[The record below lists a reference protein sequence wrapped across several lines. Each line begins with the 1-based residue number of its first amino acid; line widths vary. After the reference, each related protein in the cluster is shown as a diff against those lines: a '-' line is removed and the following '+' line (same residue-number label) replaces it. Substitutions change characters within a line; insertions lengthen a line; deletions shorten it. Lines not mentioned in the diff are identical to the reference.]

1 MTEGEWMEP
10 FVAGVA
16 SHQLLL
22 QKWMS
27 QCEQL
32 TTGFTTRM
40 GGYSDTPYA
49 SFNIGLHVNDKV
61 DSVVRNRQLLTDSIG
76 WEFDS
81 WTNAE
86 QIHGNV
92 VVKVS
97 AEDRGRGRLTMSDA
111 IQGADGMITNE
122 PNILLTSFYADCV
135 PLLFWDPVNEAI
147 GLAHAGWKGTAS
159 AIAKEMVEAMKI
171 QFGTVADQLMVAI
184 GPSIDQCCY
193 EVDHYVIE
201 QFEALWSR
209 LELQEDSIDKVIKPI
224 SAQKAHINLKEIN
237 RQIMIKAGILPT
249 NIELSN
255 LCTGCRTDMFFSH
268 RMENGLTGR
277 MASWIGLSR
286 KVIYE

>member
-1 MTEGEWMEP
+1 MEP

-22 QKWMS
+22 QKWML
-27 QCEQL
+27 QCANL
-32 TTGFTTRM
+32 TTGFTTRI
-40 GGYSDTPYA
+40 GGYSDKPYA
-49 SFNIGLHVNDKV
+49 SFNIGLHVNDEV
-61 DSVVRNRQLLTDSIG
+61 ESVVRNRQLLTDSIG
-76 WEFDS
+76 WEFDA

-86 QIHGNV
+86 QVHGNV
-92 VVKVS
+92 VVKVT
-97 AEDRGRGRLTMSDA
+97 AEDRGRGRLLMSDA
-111 IQGADGMITNE
+111 IQGADGIITNE

-135 PLLFWDPVNEAI
+135 PLLFWDPVHEAI

-159 AIAKEMVEAMKI
+159 AIAKEMVEAMNLH
-171 QFGTVADQLMVAI
+171 FGTKPDQLMVAI

-193 EVDHYVIE
+193 EVDQYVVD
-201 QFEALWSR
+201 QFEALWQR
-209 LELQEDSIDKVIKPI
+209 LELQEDTINGVIRPI
-224 SAQKAHINLKEIN
+224 SESKAYINLKEIN

-249 NIELSN
+249 HIELSN

-286 KVIYE
+286 KVIY